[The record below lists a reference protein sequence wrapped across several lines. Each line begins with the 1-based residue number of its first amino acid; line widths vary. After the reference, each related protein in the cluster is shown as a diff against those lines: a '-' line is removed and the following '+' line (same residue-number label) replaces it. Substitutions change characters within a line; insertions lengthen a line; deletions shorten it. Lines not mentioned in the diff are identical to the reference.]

1 LVFSRE
7 TEQKG
12 LMKPETLLSVEE
24 AIERVLELSAPLA
37 EETVSIEDAIG
48 RALTREIRAT
58 RTLPPKDNS
67 AMDGYAVRTADLAA
81 GALPLEIVER
91 IFAGQK
97 PSISLEEG
105 MCARIMTGAELPN
118 GADAV
123 VMQEKVQVLDE
134 ERIEVL
140 EVPLPGLNIRR
151 RGEDIHEGSLL
162 LTAGTSIGL
171 GEAGALWGQGL
182 TRVSVARRPRVT
194 IASSGDELCNAWEES
209 HGRIVDTNS
218 PVLAQAVKLA
228 GGIPTVV
235 GVAPDRLEAL
245 VANFRRGLDGD
256 VLITVAGA
264 SVGDRDFTRDAF
276 AELGVDMDF
285 WKVAMKPGKPLS
297 VGRKDGT
304 LVFGLPGNP
313 VSAMVTFELFCRPA
327 LRALQGLQPAARS
340 MPGRTASPL
349 SKAKGLRHFL
359 RATVEEL
366 DGALWATPLPN
377 QSSGAISS
385 ALGATHLISLDP
397 DVSELVV
404 GSEIKLIPLS
414 WGS

>member
-1 LVFSRE
+1 MKRE
-7 TEQKG
+7 T
-12 LMKPETLLSVEE
+12 MLSVEE
-24 AIERVLELSAPLA
+24 ALERVLELSAPLP
-37 EETVSIEDAIG
+37 EETVSIEEAIG
-48 RALTREIRAT
+48 RAVTREIRAT
-58 RTLPPKDNS
+58 RTLPPRDNS
-67 AMDGYAVRTADLAA
+67 AMDGYALRTADLAS
-81 GALPLEIVER
+81 GAVPLEVVER

-105 MCARIMTGAELPN
+105 MCARIMTGASLPN

-134 ERIEVL
+134 DRIEVL
-140 EVPLPGLNIRR
+140 EVPAPGLNVRR

-162 LTAGTSIGL
+162 LTAGTAIGL

-182 TRVSVARRPRVT
+182 TRVAVARRPKVT

-218 PVLAQAVKLA
+218 PVLAQAVRLA

-256 VLITVAGA
+256 VLITIAGA
-264 SVGDRDFTRDAF
+264 SVGERDFTRDAF
-276 AELGVDMDF
+276 AELGVAMDF
-285 WKVAMKPGKPLS
+285 WKVAMKPGKPLA

-313 VSAMVTFELFCRPA
+313 MSAMVTFELFVRPA
-327 LRALQGLQPAARS
+327 LRAIQGLPPLAALVPARS
-340 MPGRTASPL
+340 AAHLTPHPT
-349 SKAKGLRHFL
+349 LRLFV
-359 RATVEEL
+359 RARAETHE
-366 DGALWATPLPN
+366 GALWAHPLPN
-377 QSSGAISS
+377 QSSGSLSS
-385 ALGATHLISLDP
+385 GSGATHLISLVP
-397 DVSELVV
+397 GTQTIEQ
-404 GSEIKLIPLS
+404 GSEISLIPLH
-414 WGS
+414 WGA